1 MSGGLYR
8 NLRDYS
14 LTVSNN
20 DIFLITSDKKI
31 IKTSVKIKNTL
42 KKISKLIK
50 IKKIKLVSTRSEA
63 KKIIYK

>member
-50 IKKIKLVSTRSEA
+50 VKKIKLVITRSEA